1 MSPPNHNWS
10 EIMDINERRKA
21 QNRKAQKNYRT
32 RQKLRTQLVEAV
44 LLDMPRFC
52 TAAALTGR
60 RQKQSW
66 PALGIEGWSDRL
78 PTTALLDGVAEGSEA
93 ARGALPTSPH
103 MAVMSSHDADKIKVC
118 QALSTTTAATT
129 ATTATASAATPQSH
143 VEANGMGIDFDV
155 GTDLRLPAGSP
166 ATEGYHMDTA
176 MGETDWMNMQG
187 HSPVLMSQLLPRP
200 PTQAR
205 LAELA
210 EAVAAAAGSSPPAHQ
225 QLPPWSHS
233 IVSPTSSLA
242 GDPFAPA
249 VPSSAISN
257 TTDTTAD
264 LGCYDVSL
272 SETVT
277 PSSGS
282 TVLNFEPMNPLLTAI
297 SMGDLHIADLL
308 LRSGAEIDKRDAH
321 GRTALHLAVECGDV
335 GMARTLLDMGADV
348 MTGDAQGRRLLHTAV
363 ENDNAEM
370 VRLVLGWC
378 KGKQAG
384 GSGANAFLKST
395 EGGQGGE
402 GLAMRCIDA
411 RDGRKMTPVHL
422 CVLLKRIEILKI
434 LLQHGADVNI
444 GC

>member
-1 MSPPNHNWS
+1 MSPQNHNWS
-10 EIMDINERRKA
+10 EITDINERRKA

-66 PALGIEGWSDRL
+66 PALGGIEGWSDRL

-93 ARGALPTSPH
+93 VRGALPISPR
-103 MAVMSSHDADKIKVC
+103 MAVMGSHDADKNKAC
-118 QALSTTTAATT
+118 QALSTATAATT
-129 ATTATASAATPQSH
+129 AAAATTMTTTTTTTTTTSAATPQSH
-143 VEANGMGIDFDV
+143 AEGNGMGVDFDV
-155 GTDLRLPAGSP
+155 GPDLGLPAGSP
-166 ATEGYHMDTA
+166 ATEG
-176 MGETDWMNMQG
+176 G
-187 HSPVLMSQLLPRP
+187 
-200 PTQAR
+200 
-205 LAELA
+205 
-210 EAVAAAAGSSPPAHQ
+210 
-225 QLPPWSHS
+225 
-233 IVSPTSSLA
+233 
-242 GDPFAPA
+242 
-249 VPSSAISN
+249 SAISN
-257 TTDTTAD
+257 TTDATAD
-264 LGCYDVSL
+264 LGRYAVSL

-277 PSSGS
+277 PSSAS
-282 TVLNFEPMNPLLTAI
+282 TALNFEPMNPLLTAI

-308 LRSGAEIDKRDAH
+308 LRSGADIDKRDAH
-321 GRTALHLAVECGDV
+321 GRTALHLAVERGDV

-370 VRLVLGWC
+370 VRLVLCWC

-384 GSGANAFLKST
+384 GTGPR
-395 EGGQGGE
+395 GGE
-402 GLAMRCIDA
+402 GLTMRCIDA

-422 CVLLKRIEILKI
+422 CVLLKRIEILQI
-434 LLQHGADVNI
+434 LLDHGADVNI